1 MSFFKHGTEINH
13 DVRNT
18 LLLNKILIIIKIN
31 FILKKLFCP
40 KYKMNYITWDK
51 HGLRI
56 RGIKKYFVVLKIQYS
71 NKNTIKIKKIKVFG
85 YVF

>member
-1 MSFFKHGTEINH
+1 
-13 DVRNT
+13 
-18 LLLNKILIIIKIN
+18 
-31 FILKKLFCP
+31 
-40 KYKMNYITWDK
+40 MNYITWDK

-71 NKNTIKIKKIKVFG
+71 NTIKIKKIKVFG